1 MLKQQKFIL
10 YHKPLQE
17 YTSLDSFVTESY
29 ILCPKVRL
37 MKFNR
42 MKSEERYVILPL
54 QLINDHPTKNMSR
67 TPMKI
72 DSTLPEL
79 LMSKSR
85 SNEYNCTK
93 TNKDMSNCHN
103 NS

>member
-10 YHKPLQE
+10 YHKTLQE

-29 ILCPKVRL
+29 ILCLKVRL

-42 MKSEERYVILPL
+42 MESKERCVILPL
-54 QLINDHPTKNMSR
+54 QLIKDHPTKTMSR

-72 DSTLPEL
+72 DSTPPEL

-85 SNEYNCTK
+85 SNEYKN
-93 TNKDMSNCHN
+93 
-103 NS
+103 